1 MMLSIQLSP
10 EEQTLLENV
19 ARRTGRQQNEL
30 LRQAV
35 RELCQK
41 MLRQEEAATPYALGK
56 DLFEAGSLA
65 QAPGDPLKRAIW
77 KKLHEKH
84 QRSLG

>member
-1 MMLSIQLSP
+1 MMLSIQLSS
-10 EEQTLLENV
+10 EEQVLLETV

-30 LRQAV
+30 MRQAV
-35 RELCQK
+35 CELCKK
-41 MLRQEEAATPYALGK
+41 MLQEETITPYELGK
-56 DLFEAGSLA
+56 DLFGVGTLA
-65 QAPGDPLKRAIW
+65 QAPSDPIKRKIW